1 MYYVLFMFSIITV
14 IVIGIYRYKGE
25 YYTRKMYDQKKIG
38 NNVGVLQYGKKA
50 LNFAYSIDPTS
61 LPVKW
66 YIANSYAIIEIFSQS
81 KINFI
86 AAKKVNPY
94 NRNVLN
100 DLASAYVNTN
110 QIDSAIYYYLEASR
124 ISPRFDDPKLNLVTI
139 YFNKKDF
146 KKADSCLQ
154 KLLHDSE
161 RRTKYQTMVNAF
173 LGK

>member
-1 MYYVLFMFSIITV
+1 
-14 IVIGIYRYKGE
+14 
-25 YYTRKMYDQKKIG
+25 
-38 NNVGVLQYGKKA
+38 
-50 LNFAYSIDPTS
+50 
-61 LPVKW
+61 
-66 YIANSYAIIEIFSQS
+66 
-81 KINFI
+81 
-86 AAKKVNPY
+86 
-94 NRNVLN
+94 
-100 DLASAYVNTN
+100 LASAYVNTN